1 MRAESNE
8 AEMKKNAFLGRDV
21 NLKKEGKERN
31 ENDIE
36 GVFVGL
42 VTGKKRCRNIQKKE
56 ENARH

>member
-1 MRAESNE
+1 
-8 AEMKKNAFLGRDV
+8 MKKNAFLGRDV
-21 NLKKEGKERN
+21 NLKKEGKGRN
-31 ENDIE
+31 EDDIE